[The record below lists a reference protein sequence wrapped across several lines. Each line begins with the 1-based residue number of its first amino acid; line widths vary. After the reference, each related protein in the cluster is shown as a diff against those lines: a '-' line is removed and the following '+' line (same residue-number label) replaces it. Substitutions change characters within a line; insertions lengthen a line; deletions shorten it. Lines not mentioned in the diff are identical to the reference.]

1 MLNVK
6 CSLPRGFT
14 LIELLVVIVILSI
27 IAGVSSSIFLSVIRS
42 NNKANIINEIQQNGN
57 IIMQTLE
64 ASLRNARS
72 VTDPT
77 ASEVNT
83 PSAALTY
90 LDKLN
95 NTVSYRFNSGKI
107 QKQVADSSCAL
118 PPCWEDINNANQVMG
133 VEVRDFPSSYFKLLT
148 ANPQS
153 LEIVLVLRQGIN
165 APGRIDYQ
173 AETAFRTV
181 VSLRD
186 Y

>member
-1 MLNVK
+1 MNPK
-6 CSLPRGFT
+6 ILPTPKGFT
-14 LIELLVVIVILSI
+14 LIELLVVIVILSM

-57 IIMQTLE
+57 IILQTLE

-72 VTDPT
+72 VTIPT
-77 ASEVNT
+77 LVGT
-83 PSAALTY
+83 PSSTLTY

-107 QKQVADSSCAL
+107 QKQVGAS
-118 PPCWEDINNANQVMG
+118 WEDINNANQVTG

-148 ANPQS
+148 TSPQS
-153 LEIVLVLRQGIN
+153 VEISLILRQGVN
-165 APGRIDYQ
+165 APGRVDYQ
-173 AETAFRTV
+173 AETAFKTV